1 VGVGAMTTNSI
12 DQHYARPELETAILG
27 ALTAA
32 GRDLA
37 ALKPEELAPV
47 DEFHVRGLKATVD
60 LAREL
65 QVSADLSVLDAGCG
79 LGGAARYL
87 ARTYGCRV
95 TGLDLSAD
103 YCRTAT
109 TLTRLLGLEELV
121 SFRQGTA
128 LELPFAAASF
138 DLVWN
143 QHLCMN
149 VPDKGR
155 LYGEMLRVLRPGGR
169 LALYEIVAGEGG
181 EPHFPVPWARHPGN
195 SFLSSPGELSRQ
207 LTAAGFETVV
217 WRDVTEDGRNWFLR
231 MQEKM
236 PAAAAHPL
244 GLHLLLGDEF
254 RRMAR
259 NQVLNL
265 NENRI
270 GLIEAIA
277 VRPA

>member
-1 VGVGAMTTNSI
+1 LTDSI
-12 DQHYARPELETAILG
+12 KSHYARPALETAILD
-27 ALTAA
+27 ALTAS
-32 GRDLA
+32 GKDLTQ
-37 ALKPEELAPV
+37 LKPEDLAPV
-47 DEFHVRGLKATVD
+47 DEFHVRGLKATVE

-65 QVSADLSVLDAGCG
+65 QISSALSVLDIGCG

-87 ARTYGCRV
+87 AGTYGCQV

-109 TLTRLLGLEELV
+109 ALTGLLGLDERV
-121 SFRQGTA
+121 TFRQGSA
-128 LELPFAAASF
+128 LDLPFADASF
-138 DLVWN
+138 DLIWT

-149 VPDKGR
+149 ISEKER
-155 LYGEMLRVLRPGGR
+155 LYRELLRVLKPGGR

-181 EPHFPVPWARHPGN
+181 EPYFPVPWARHPGT
-195 SFLSSPGELSRQ
+195 SFLAQPGELSRL
-207 LTAAGFETVV
+207 LTAAGFELTV
-217 WRDVTEDGRNWFLR
+217 WRDVTEDGRTWFQR

-236 PAAAAHPL
+236 PSAAVHPL
-244 GLHLLLGDEF
+244 GLQLLLGDDF
-254 RRMAR
+254 RQMAR

-277 VRPA
+277 RCPA